1 MDGIL
6 VYDDVQQRFNVV
18 AQNDVSYEGLHCG
31 DILTIQVQK
40 GKWVNSRIEKDTDDE
55 ILRWHFV
62 GVGKAAPLIGYSVK
76 VR

>member
-6 VYDDVQQRFNVV
+6 VYDDVQLRFDVA
-18 AQNDVSYEGLHCG
+18 AQNDVSYGGLHCG
-31 DILTIQVQK
+31 QLLTIQVQK
-40 GKWVNSRIEKDTDDE
+40 GKWVDTRIEKDTDDE

-62 GVGKAAPLIGYSVK
+62 GVGKAAPLIGHSVK